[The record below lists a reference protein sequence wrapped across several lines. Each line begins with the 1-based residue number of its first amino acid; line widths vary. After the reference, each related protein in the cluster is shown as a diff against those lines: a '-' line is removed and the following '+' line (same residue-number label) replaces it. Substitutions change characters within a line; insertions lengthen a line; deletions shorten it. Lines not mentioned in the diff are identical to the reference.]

1 MSDFS
6 GYHLGNDE
14 DMDLLKS
21 IPGESSLL
29 LMRGTYQ
36 EVRLDP
42 REVIVVEDQGS
53 QGACAGHSLSSILE
67 WIYTVLSGQT
77 GMALSRAM
85 AYYEAQRLSNI
96 RGDSGSTISAG
107 VKLAKTV
114 GLCQESLWRYP
125 SRYNPERPQNYQAV
139 LEDAAK
145 FRIGSET
152 KIQTYDGY
160 RTFVGAGI
168 GGVHNGIS
176 WGDYMNV
183 KVVEDFTPG
192 SRDGGHS
199 IAGLA
204 LSTRLDK
211 DGNPYIWILNSWR
224 RTWGQNGWQE
234 WSPKAIRKMLQHQ
247 FTAMVGLSDMPFQE
261 FKPREYTLDD
271 LKKGLAI

>member
-14 DMDLLKS
+14 DMDFLPTL
-21 IPGESSLL
+21 PGEQQLL

-42 REVIVVEDQGS
+42 REVIIVEDQAQ

-67 WIYTVLSGQT
+67 WIYTVLSGVT
-77 GMALSRAM
+77 GLQLSRAM
-85 AYYEAQRLSNI
+85 AYYEAQRLNNI

-107 VKLAKTV
+107 VKLAETV
-114 GLCQESLWRYP
+114 GLCREELWKYP

-139 LEDAAK
+139 LADAAK
-145 FRIGSET
+145 FRIGSKTQITSYE
-152 KIQTYDGY
+152 GY

-204 LSTRLDK
+204 LSTRTDR
-211 DGNPYIWILNSWR
+211 DGNPYLWILNSWR

-234 WSPKAIRKMLQHQ
+234 WSPLAVRKMLRHQ
-247 FTAMVGLSDMPFQE
+247 FTAMVGLSDMPYQE
-261 FKPREYTLDD
+261 FKPREYSLDD
-271 LKKGLAI
+271 LKKSLRI